1 MSLACGVLMPCRGRL
16 EHVRAAVESI
26 LGQSFREF
34 EFLILDDDSEPVVAE
49 YLAGLKDSR
58 IRLVRHEKALGVS
71 ASLQKGL
78 QLLQTDLV
86 FRMDSD
92 DIAVPDRLRLQR
104 DHLIAHP
111 ETGVLGGQI
120 RLLDTV
126 AASPRVPLK
135 HAEIGYRLNWSN
147 ALNHPTIVFRREVV
161 MAAGGYDQELECAQD
176 YDLWMRLFF
185 TTRLANLPDLLLH
198 YRVHPGQNSS
208 ARRASS
214 AATRAGM
221 RQRYRERLTGCQV
234 GPSFDEQ
241 DAWNPETRPEPA
253 EWQAWQSY
261 LLRLREVFRSGI
273 HADVFDPGRDLARRL
288 WRSAKAYRTA
298 GGDPAGYEEML
309 KKLSRWQ
316 AFLKGVF

>member
-1 MSLACGVLMPCRGRL
+1 MSLECGVLMPCRGRL
-16 EHVRAAVESI
+16 DHVRAAVESI

-34 EFLILDDDSEPVVAE
+34 EFLILDDESEPEVAE

-78 QLLQTDLV
+78 QLLQADLI

-92 DIAVPDRLRLQR
+92 DIAVPDRLRRQR
-104 DHLIAHP
+104 EHMMAHP

-120 RLLDTV
+120 RLMDTQ
-126 AASPRVPLK
+126 APSPRVPLR

-147 ALNHPTIVFRREVV
+147 ALNHPTIVFRRDVV
-161 MAAGGYDQELECAQD
+161 AAAGGYDQELECAQD

-185 TTRLANLPDLLLH
+185 TTRLANLPDMLLH
-198 YRVHPGQNSS
+198 YRVHPAQNSS

-221 RQRYRERLTGCQV
+221 RQRYRERLTGFQV
-234 GPSFDEQ
+234 SPLFDEQ
-241 DAWNPETRPEPA
+241 DAWSPDVRPAPA
-253 EWQAWQSY
+253 EWQHWHSY
-261 LLRLREVFRSGI
+261 LLRLREVFRSGV
-273 HADVFDPGRDLARRL
+273 HGGTFDPGRDLARRL
-288 WRSAKAYRTA
+288 WRSAKAYRSA
-298 GGDPAGYEEML
+298 GGDPAGYEGML